1 LPDVAVRHDVIGI
14 AEIELV
20 NVLLWNEL
28 VDFEGV
34 LAVDGDGFE
43 LFWVEL
49 DVLALPYLIAL
60 DDVLLCTSSPVSA
73 SILRYLTRLPVS
85 LLSWWKLIFS
95 RSDVAGNS
103 EIGHETRDSFR

>member
-1 LPDVAVRHDVIGI
+1 VLAGGEHDLAQRDHAFFADGVADDSKGLLPDVAVRHDVIGI

-49 DVLALPYLIAL
+49 DVLA
-60 DDVLLCTSSPVSA
+60 
-73 SILRYLTRLPVS
+73 
-85 LLSWWKLIFS
+85 
-95 RSDVAGNS
+95 
-103 EIGHETRDSFR
+103 